1 MKNDL
6 QNFEGDL
13 LLSETPD
20 GGDVSVLEGLFQ
32 SDRSFSTAVY
42 LSLFGGNKA
51 DGGKVKNKHT
61 WWGNTLRNVN
71 ENEKM
76 ISRFQALIHGM
87 PMTTKTIQDAEA
99 AAALDLQWIVDE
111 KIADKVSASGKAVSR
126 NRFVL
131 SVKIS
136 AGGNDLYTNSFAL
149 FWKAGVY
156 GV

>member
-6 QNFEGDL
+6 QNFEGEL
-13 LLSETPD
+13 RLSETPD
-20 GGDVSVLEGLFQ
+20 GGDVSILEGLFQ

-42 LSLFGGNKA
+42 LSLFGGNKT
-51 DGGKVKNKHT
+51 DSGKVKNKNT

-76 ISRFQALIHGM
+76 ISRFQAIIHGM
-87 PMTTKTIQDAEA
+87 PMTTKTIQDAEE
-99 AAALDLQWIVDE
+99 AAALDLQWLVDE
-111 KIADKVSASGKAVSR
+111 KIADEVSVSGRAASR
-126 NRFVL
+126 NRFIL

-136 AGGNDLYTNSFAL
+136 AGEKDLYSHSFAL
-149 FWKAGVY
+149 FWKAGIY

>member
-20 GGDVSVLEGLFQ
+20 GGDVSILEGLFQ
-32 SDRSFSTAVY
+32 SDLGFSTAVY

-51 DGGKVKNKHT
+51 DSGKVKNKHT

-76 ISRFQALIHGM
+76 ISRFQALIYGM
-87 PMTTKTIQDAEA
+87 PMTTKTIQEAEA
-99 AAALDLQWIVDE
+99 AAILDLQWLVNE
-111 KIADKVSASGKAVSR
+111 KIADEVSASGKAVSR

-136 AGGNDLYTNSFAL
+136 AGGKDVYSNSFAL
-149 FWKAGVY
+149 FWKAGIY